1 MDNVLNPLI
10 QAHPAAIQ
18 AAFSGSAEHY
28 TRVSF
33 FDTVTVPTQPTA
45 LIVDDEW
52 GLFGWFQRLTHQGVP
67 FVLLKSARKD
77 FELFVEDCI
86 ELYRHGTRPRHPMLF
101 RYPSWQ
107 ALEQDKGD
115 DKAFVAV
122 ANMLRKGYT
131 AEHFAKAK
139 SRYRWDKAPK
149 LFLGRVRDVKNM
161 EFARVMVSPELM
173 VAPLAAGNRNER
185 ARMLAG
191 LYTACSRAR
200 HELIVPGGML
210 DWVKDQ
216 VRD

>member
-33 FDTVTVPTQPTA
+33 FDTVTVPQQPTA

-67 FVLLKSARKD
+67 FILLKSARKD

-86 ELYRHGTRPRHPMLF
+86 ELYRYGTRARHPMLF

-115 DKAFVAV
+115 DKAF
-122 ANMLRKGYT
+122 RRRGQ
-131 AEHFAKAK
+131 H
-139 SRYRWDKAPK
+139 
-149 LFLGRVRDVKNM
+149 
-161 EFARVMVSPELM
+161 
-173 VAPLAAGNRNER
+173 AAQ
-185 ARMLAG
+185 G
-191 LYTACSRAR
+191 LYAGALCQGQEPLPLGQGA
-200 HELIVPGGML
+200 EIVPGPGAGCEEHGVCPG
-210 DWVKDQ
+210 DGVAGADGGAPGGREPQ
-216 VRD
+216 